1 MTDIP
6 AENGIVP
13 DDKDWTWVLERPCP
27 ECGFDSAGVRPE
39 DVARLLREN
48 AAAWPP
54 ALRRPDARE
63 RPDPA
68 TWSPVEYAC
77 HVRDVFYLYDRRLFR
92 MLNEDDPE
100 YPNWDQDASAIE
112 RGYALESPDPVAKEL
127 VAAGEVI
134 AARFESL
141 APEQWSRTG
150 RRDDGA
156 RFTVESFAR
165 YLVHDPV
172 HHLYDVTR
180 PRA

>member
-1 MTDIP
+1 MP
-6 AENGIVP
+6 AENAIVP

-27 ECGFDSAGVRPE
+27 ECGFDATAVRQE
-39 DVARLLREN
+39 DVPRLLREN
-48 AAAWPP
+48 ALAWPP
-54 ALRRPDARE
+54 VLRRPDVRE

-68 TWSPVEYAC
+68 TWSPLEYAC

-100 YPNWDQDASAIE
+100 YPNWDQDESAIE
-112 RGYALESPDPVAKEL
+112 RGYAQEAPAALAKEI
-127 VAAGEVI
+127 VSAGETI
-134 AARFESL
+134 AARFASL
-141 APEQWSRTG
+141 EPEQWARTG
-150 RRDDGA
+150 RRSDGA
-156 RFTVESFAR
+156 TFTVESFAR